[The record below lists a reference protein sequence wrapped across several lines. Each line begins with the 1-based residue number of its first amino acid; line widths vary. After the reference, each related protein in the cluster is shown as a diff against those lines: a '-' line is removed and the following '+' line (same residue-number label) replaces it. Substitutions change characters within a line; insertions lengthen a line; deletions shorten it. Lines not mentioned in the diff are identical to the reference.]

1 MCTSLVIWYIVNGH
15 TAGVIIF
22 LFVFVFVEFYFL
34 MKYPRFV
41 IVALLSIVTQG
52 GEMTSSFTWD
62 LLMVHS
68 LDNWI

>member
-15 TAGVIIF
+15 TTGVIVF
-22 LFVFVFVEFYFL
+22 LFIFVFVEFYFL

-52 GEMTSSFTWD
+52 GEITWSFTWD
-62 LLMVHS
+62 LLMGHS

>member
-15 TAGVIIF
+15 TAGVLVF